1 MSRQTYY
8 CQLWEDEKKFPKLS
22 KWISGKEGR
31 KTYSCKLCNSK
42 PLQLGN
48 MGVKTLKT
56 HQKTS
61 GYTKVEPCKNQMSL
75 ARSFASTSEK
85 VTVQQTFSVLTPQ
98 VKKTENLMALQA
110 VLCQVSSRAMEM
122 SMQMSKVY
130 FPDSDILDKL
140 QLGWTKRTSSTV
152 WLSTLL

>member
-1 MSRQTYY
+1 MLRQTYY
-8 CQLWEDEKKFPKLS
+8 SQLWEDEKKFPELL
-22 KWISGKEGR
+22 KWVLGKEEK
-31 KTYSCKLCNSK
+31 KTFSCKLCYSK

-61 GYTKVEPCKNQMSL
+61 GYIKVELSKNQMSL
-75 ARSFASTSEK
+75 ARSLASTSEK
-85 VTVQQTFSVLTPQ
+85 VTVQQTSSVLTPQ
-98 VKKTENLMALQA
+98 VKKTEHLMALQA
-110 VLCQVSSRAMEM
+110 VLCQVSSRVMEM
-122 SMQMSKVY
+122 SVQISKVY
-130 FPDSDILDKL
+130 FPDSDIPDKL

>member
-8 CQLWEDEKKFPKLS
+8 SQLWEDEKKFPELS
-22 KWISGKEGR
+22 KWVSGKEGK
-31 KTYSCKLCNSK
+31 KTFSCKLCNSK

-61 GYTKVEPCKNQMSL
+61 GYIKVEPSKNQMSL

-122 SMQMSKVY
+122 SVQMSKVY
-130 FPDSDILDKL
+130 IPDSDIPNKL
-140 QLGWTKRTSSTV
+140 QLGRTKRPSSTV

>member
-1 MSRQTYY
+1 MSRQMYY
-8 CQLWEDEKKFPKLS
+8 CQLWEDQKKFPELS
-22 KWISGKEGR
+22 KWFSGKEGK
-31 KTYSCKLCNSK
+31 KTFSCKLCNSK

-48 MGVKTLKT
+48 MVVKTLKT

-61 GYTKVEPCKNQMSL
+61 GYIKVEPSKNHMSL
-75 ARSFASTSEK
+75 ARSFASASEK

-98 VKKTENLMALQA
+98 MKKTENLMDLQA

-122 SMQMSKVY
+122 FMQMSKVY
-130 FPDSDILDKL
+130 FPDSDTPDKL